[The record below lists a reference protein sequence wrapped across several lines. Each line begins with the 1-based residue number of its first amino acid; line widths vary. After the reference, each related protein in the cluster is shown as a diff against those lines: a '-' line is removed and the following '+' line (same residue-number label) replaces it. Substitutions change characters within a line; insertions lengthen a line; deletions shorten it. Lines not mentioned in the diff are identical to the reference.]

1 MEAAWRRCGGSS
13 SHGHGHLV
21 QGSLSQ
27 TPGPA
32 GWHLALEESPKA
44 SPSDCDALGQR
55 ELRRLHGHSLSD
67 GLSLWLFAKCLLSSD
82 CMQVLCLG
90 WGWEQDRLGR
100 TPCSTGSESRQD
112 AELEAT

>member
-1 MEAAWRRCGGSS
+1 MVMVTLSREASPRR
-13 SHGHGHLV
+13 LA
-21 QGSLSQ
+21 
-27 TPGPA
+27 PA
-32 GWHLALEESPKA
+32 GWRLALEESLKA

-55 ELRRLHGHSLSD
+55 ELRKLHGHSLSD